1 MVLDGAVDDDA
12 VDSDVFDVFDRNRN
26 GTVEVEE
33 FRAGLGD
40 LGRNGDAMKDY
51 VFSRVNHVIGSDGK
65 LSVGGFGN
73 ALVMVRNVV
82 LGY

>member
-1 MVLDGAVDDDA
+1 VC
-12 VDSDVFDVFDRNRN
+12 RNHN
-26 GTVEVEE
+26 GTVEAEE

-40 LGRNGDAMKDY
+40 LGQNGDAMKDY

-65 LSVGGFGN
+65 LTVGGFGN
-73 ALVMVRNVV
+73 ALVLVRNVM